1 MKKIMNHNNYYNYE
15 EKKEDNYN
23 KNNDVYPNL
32 QIEGIIN
39 DLKMKGYNNFQIKDI
54 ISSIQKNH
62 KIQKNRV
69 SNYINN
75 NQEHIVLNVKK
86 NKKQN

>member
-1 MKKIMNHNNYYNYE
+1 MNHNNYYNYE

-39 DLKMKGYNNFQIKDI
+39 DLKMKGYNNFQIKEI

-62 KIQKNRV
+62 KIQKNRFD
-69 SNYINN
+69 I
-75 NQEHIVLNVKK
+75 ILIRIK
-86 NKKQN
+86 NI